1 MIFFFHIAAQTG
13 GAIAAGAGIVFL
25 IILAAVAF
33 LAFRLFRRTL
43 KMAFRM
49 AMLATVLFAVLVG
62 SVGLWWYASSKPGP
76 KPATPRDR

>member
-1 MIFFFHIAAQTG
+1 MLFVDTADPSVG
-13 GAIAAGAGIVFL
+13 VMAAGAGIVFL

-49 AMLATVLFAVLVG
+49 AMLATALVAVLVG
-62 SVGLWWYASSKPGP
+62 SVGLWWYGSSKPGP
-76 KPATPRDR
+76 RPATPRNR